1 MLHALLV
8 ILAVPLLLARLPTL
22 LACVK
27 PTPTELLATLHALHA
42 LVILPLLLAK
52 PLLPLAIARLTFTV
66 LPKPLLAALRAL
78 TRVPLMLS
86 HPQLPLPLLPA
97 SALSAPTE
105 LTPVLDVP
113 LALMVRLPPLMV
125 RLSLLIAT
133 SVLSTISEMV
143 PYAPSALHPTYL
155 LEAVLLA
162 LPPPCPHAY
171 AQLDSTILLVPPLPV
186 TVTVVL

>member
-66 LPKPLLAALRAL
+66 LPKPLLAHALLAI
-78 TRVPLMLS
+78 TQVPLMLS

-162 LPPPCPHAY
+162 LPPP
-171 AQLDSTILLVPPLPV
+171 
-186 TVTVVL
+186 